1 MTKKTNNG
9 VDKTL
14 RRLSLDRETPKSAFI
29 LILLL
34 YGIATFLTRSS
45 SNTQAE
51 ITLFGETMRFSA
63 LTGVFSMLGST
74 CIIVLVMLF
83 RAADVRLD
91 LIHQAVSAMT
101 DEDFSEIGLADVT
114 KDAWYADA
122 VYCAWGLGV
131 TNGVDA
137 AHFGVGQPIT
147 REQMAT
153 LAERFMEVRLHV
165 ALKAAKNPTAAFS
178 DAEQVSAWAKESVE
192 AMRVAGILQGDDQN
206 YVNPKAHATRAEA
219 TALILRLADAT
230 ERVSFVPEGTAW
242 IRILNAVNPEAHK
255 PRVIDIKDP
264 NEVKSMIRHL
274 DNMPISG
281 ESIKPGSGGFAYIIQ
296 FYDQN
301 DQPLMEC
308 QFASNFIIVNASVL
322 STVLPYYLP
331 WTLMQ

>member
-1 MTKKTNNG
+1 MKKTKK
-9 VDKTL
+9 L
-14 RRLSLDRETPKSAFI
+14 LSLVLAV
-29 LILLL
+29 LLFASL
-34 YGIATFLTRSS
+34 LP
-45 SNTQAE
+45 
-51 ITLFGETMRFSA
+51 LSA
-63 LTGVFSMLGST
+63 LAALGLPFT
-74 CIIVLVMLF
+74 DVPRDAWYYPVVKTAYEKGITNGTTRTTFEPNATVTREMFLVMLF